1 MSYLAN
7 IIWIITSFYVPI
19 FYFLGGL
26 LLFPLLPF
34 LMPVIKFSFLP
45 FGQEIVSEK
54 YLRSFKKNSDI
65 KSNWEKL
72 APNVKF
78 LANTIWIVTFGW
90 IMALAHIVAGL
101 SNFIF
106 CFLIITIPI
115 TIPNIMAH
123 FKMVPVAL
131 APFGKQIISHEL
143 AQKLRNFKANEDFKI
158 LRKG

>member
-7 IIWIITSFYVPI
+7 IIWIITSFYVPMI
-19 FYFLGGL
+19 YFLGGL

-45 FGQEIVSEK
+45 FGHEIVSEK
-54 YLRSFKKNSDI
+54 YLRSFKKSSDI

-101 SNFIF
+101 SNFILF
-106 CFLIITIPI
+106 PLII